1 MPSYPPRDEPVRKR
15 QILKK
20 REKEL
25 RHALS
30 HGSSSDR
37 LETAAEKVRFAK
49 LKLIKAIVG
58 ELRYRPQ
65 SEELRKQWAK
75 AETEEALWKSM
86 PVNEIIEQY
95 EIRKS

>member
-1 MPSYPPRDEPVRKR
+1 MPSYPPRDEPIRKR
-15 QILKK
+15 QILRK

-30 HGSSSDR
+30 HGSSSER
-37 LETAAEKVRFAK
+37 LEKAAEKVRFAK
-49 LKLIKAIVG
+49 LKLLKATVD
-58 ELRYRPQ
+58 EFRYKPQ

-75 AETEEALWKSM
+75 AETEAALWKSM
-86 PVNEIIEQY
+86 PVDEIIEKY